1 MQQAITGTHP
11 ETLAARLEAIGF
23 RVLGQRAID
32 ESLLYFD
39 TQDGAV
45 FARGGRLCRE
55 LPAARSPWRFR
66 GCRQESV
73 GCDSLADVR
82 TAVSWLPDAAAL
94 HPILL
99 ALRSGARLRV
109 RGLATRD
116 LSVVVERWSFAGT
129 APPANGQDRWPLDPA
144 ACAVLDAGN
153 SGAASAIGF
162 AAPAAQMP
170 PSWYVAADDGPRH
183 DRTYL
188 DMVLAEH
195 ACAVGLRRGRPVTRW
210 DPLTTGLE
218 LIGRLPPGLAAP
230 SGLVVRRADSLT
242 AVLGKRVR
250 LQGMRLASCV
260 DGIVCDRH
268 PEYVH
273 DARVAVRRARFAL
286 LVAAVN
292 GDPAARALSDRLRRL
307 ARLLG
312 PVRDLDVLLARFD
325 ELAATAGQSAGL
337 DGAAGAAAEQRLA
350 AELWARREER
360 RAAVAEMLRTPET
373 ARLVQ
378 QVSRWC
384 AGGVAD
390 QPAGSSARAALGAAL
405 KQVEKA
411 GSDAAGSGSVPART
425 LHRLRLRLKRLRY
438 TAELFTG
445 ALPRRR
451 GNRAL
456 EAVTG
461 ECSAAQTALGDLN
474 DDAVAAAEIS
484 AAAGMMRDAGK
495 ADAASAAKLAKLAE
509 LTELTELTEL
519 AERIIALLR
528 LWQERAAADFLDG
541 WQGHRDRLRRALKEL
556 LE

>member
-390 QPAGSSARAALGAAL
+390 QPAASSARAALGAAL

-495 ADAASAAKLAKLAE
+495 ADAASAAKLA
-509 LTELTELTEL
+509 ELTEL